1 MNEQEKYDWMVYVSC
16 MTFNHSPYIV
26 DAMNGFTMQ
35 VTNFP
40 FVCAIVDDASTDGEQ
55 EVIKKYLN
63 EHFDLEDK
71 SIARHEE
78 TDDYV
83 LSFARHKTN
92 LNCHFAV
99 FYLKY
104 NHYSIKK
111 SKLPYLV
118 QWRDKAKYIAVCEG
132 DDYWTHP
139 GKLQMQVDFLE
150 SHLDYTM
157 TCNRTQLYSVKR
169 SKMIGENYCYDKSQ
183 DIDPKDVINRGGLFI
198 STCSIM
204 YRKEIIQIVPDYW
217 KNCLVGDYPLQIA
230 CALRGKI
237 YYFNEIMSV
246 YRVANPNSWMGKQQW
261 GKYDA
266 GRLKVIKSQVE
277 MFLGFAKDYPEY
289 ESVFLS
295 KVACHIN
302 RGIPS
307 WCESQKS
314 KKTYISFF
322 EEYIS
327 LYPLKWKIDL
337 FIQQLRI
344 PKIRGFY
351 LKALQKKYSQKKVI
365 Y

>member
-35 VTNFP
+35 ETNFP

-118 QWRDKAKYIAVCEG
+118 QWRDRAKYIALCEG
-132 DDYWTHP
+132 DDYWIHP
-139 GKLQMQVDFLE
+139 KKLQKQVDFLE
-150 SHLDYTM
+150 ANPDCGLVHTNRYNKRGDKLIKVKARNNYDAISVLLRTGIGTLTTCYRSDLHFKYLEEVQPQNKGWLMGDSPLWKYIAFKSKIHLLPDYTAVYRILTESASHSRDINKRLAFAKSILDIQKFMLDKFVLVSKQKNETQSQIISESHLRYF
-157 TCNRTQLYSVKR
+157 N
-169 SKMIGENYCYDKSQ
+169 
-183 DIDPKDVINRGGLFI
+183 
-198 STCSIM
+198 
-204 YRKEIIQIVPDYW
+204 
-217 KNCLVGDYPLQIA
+217 
-230 CALRGKI
+230 I
-237 YYFNEIMSV
+237 YYDFK
-246 YRVANPNSWMGKQQW
+246 R
-261 GKYDA
+261 
-266 GRLKVIKSQVE
+266 
-277 MFLGFAKDYPEY
+277 
-289 ESVFLS
+289 
-295 KVACHIN
+295 N
-302 RGIPS
+302 REAI
-307 WCESQKS
+307 
-314 KKTYISFF
+314 T
-322 EEYIS
+322 
-327 LYPLKWKIDL
+327 
-337 FIQQLRI
+337 
-344 PKIRGFY
+344 Y
-351 LKALQKKYSQKKVI
+351 LKEHREEIKICDIINLSMVRKIATAVVCVLWHAEKK
-365 Y
+365 